1 METAGLQ
8 DQSILVCSLFQNN
21 AIIKK
26 SFRVNISYQFAGTNQ
41 RGFDVTESTIV
52 KTLLEQYLKATYGTQ
67 YQPFFLSRFSLSFN
81 GQVLNS
87 NKSVGQ
93 CGIRKATELIAS
105 QTNVNIAVIPS
116 TGPIHSGHSGTVI
129 RPKKRSGVRRI
140 QSEVNYTPQ
149 ITIIHVRNG
158 KKRSFKKEITAD
170 TITRNVNVV
179 ALIVV

>member
-26 SFRVNISYQFAGTNQ
+26 SFRVNISYQSAGTNQ

-52 KTLLEQYLKATYGTQ
+52 KTLLEQYLKVIYGTQ

-87 NKSVGQ
+87 NKSVGR
-93 CGIRKATELIAS
+93 CGIGKAAELIAS
-105 QTNVNIAVIPS
+105 QTNVNIAVLPS

-129 RPKKRSGVRRI
+129 RPKQRSGVRRI
-140 QSEVNYTPQ
+140 QSEVNYTP
-149 ITIIHVRNG
+149 HVRNG
-158 KKRSFKKEITAD
+158 KRRSFKKEITAD

-179 ALIVV
+179 A